1 MVLLSFM
8 HSTRA
13 LLEFL
18 PHAQALLQVLR
29 HESHELSDID
39 LHMLTTQ
46 LHLLE
51 IEATNLQTFR
61 QLQLTDRAA

>member
-1 MVLLSFM
+1 M
-8 HSTRA
+8 HSSHA

-18 PHAQALLQVLR
+18 PYAQALLHVLR
-29 HESHELSDID
+29 YKSHELSDID

-61 QLQLTDRAA
+61 KLQLTDHAA